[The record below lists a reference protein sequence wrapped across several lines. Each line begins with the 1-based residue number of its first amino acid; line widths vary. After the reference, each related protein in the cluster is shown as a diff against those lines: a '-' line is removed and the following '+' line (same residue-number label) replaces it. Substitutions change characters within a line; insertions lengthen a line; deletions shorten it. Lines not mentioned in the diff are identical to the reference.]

1 MAQELN
7 QFSQSAVQG
16 MIGLHPAHSII
27 ECQVGSAEAA
37 TLLAGQCVKIVD
49 DAGGVPKVIAATA
62 DDADN
67 LGFIVYNIKNAGFVA
82 GQALAIA
89 IGFEATMYMT
99 ASAAI
104 ARGAKLMVVIASKKV
119 ATATSG
125 KAIIG
130 WAMDKAAADGDLI
143 RVRLAMPSYF
153 RA

>member
-7 QFSQSAVQG
+7 QFSQSPVQG
-16 MIGLHPAHSII
+16 MMGLHPSTSII
-27 ECQVGSAEAA
+27 ECQVGSAEAG
-37 TLLAGQCVKIVD
+37 TLVAGQCVKIVD

-67 LGFIVYNIKNAGFVA
+67 LGFIVYNIKNAGFTAGMAVA
-82 GQALAIA
+82 VA
-89 IGFEATMYMT
+89 IGYGAVIYLT

-119 ATATSG
+119 ATATGG

-143 RVRLAMPSYF
+143 RVNLSMPSYF